1 METRWGIFSLREAL
15 SSLLNHAEQ
24 VGTITGVP
32 ISPKSPKLN
41 HLFFADDSLIF
52 CKANFVEW
60 RRVLGILDT
69 YEEGSGQKLNF
80 QKTTMSFSINTSA
93 EKRQEIL
100 NLSGLSEQPDTI
112 LISIKSRVEKKLS
125 NWKIKF
131 LSQAR
136 K

>member
-112 LISIKSRVEKKLS
+112 LI
-125 NWKIKF
+125 
-131 LSQAR
+131 
-136 K
+136 